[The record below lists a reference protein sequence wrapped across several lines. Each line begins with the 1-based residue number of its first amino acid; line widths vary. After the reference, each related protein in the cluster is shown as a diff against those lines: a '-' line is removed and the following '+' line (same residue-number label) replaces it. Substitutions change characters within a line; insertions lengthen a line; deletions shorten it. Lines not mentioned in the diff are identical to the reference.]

1 MIMEFKAL
9 RVPALTEEVAGN
21 LETVLDNLPGIEQ
34 FTITLETKELSI
46 KFDEEL
52 LGFQTLA
59 QTMASAGCPL
69 HDIDAA
75 LLL

>member
-9 RVPALTEEVAGN
+9 RVPTLTEEVAVN
-21 LETVLDNLPGIEQ
+21 LEALLTDLRGVKQ
-34 FTITLETKELSI
+34 FTITLETQELSI
-46 KFDEEL
+46 KFDDDR

-59 QTMASAGCPL
+59 QEMATVGCSL
-69 HDIDAA
+69 RNIDAA

>member
-9 RVPALTEEVAGN
+9 RVPALTRDVAVN
-21 LETVLDNLPGIEQ
+21 LEMLLDNLPGVEQ
-34 FTITLETKELSI
+34 FTIAIETQELSI
-46 KFDEEL
+46 KFNERE

-59 QTMASAGCPL
+59 QEMAKAGCSL
-69 HDIDAA
+69 RDIDAA

>member
-9 RVPALTEEVAGN
+9 RVPALTEEVAVS
-21 LETVLDNLPGIEQ
+21 LETLLTDLPGIEQ
-34 FTITLETKELSI
+34 FTITLETQELSI
-46 KFDEEL
+46 KFDDDR

-59 QTMASAGCPL
+59 QEMAAVGCSL
-69 HDIDAA
+69 RNIDAA

>member
-1 MIMEFKAL
+1 MEFKAL
-9 RVPALTEEVAGN
+9 RVPALTADIAGD
-21 LETVLDNLPGIEQ
+21 LEKLLDSLSGVEQ
-34 FTITLETKELSI
+34 FTITLETQELSI
-46 KFDEEL
+46 KFDENQ

-59 QTMASAGCPL
+59 QKLAKAGCSL

>member
-9 RVPALTEEVAGN
+9 HVPSLNEEVAVN
-21 LETVLDNLPGIEQ
+21 LETVLNSLPGIEH
-34 FTITLETKELSI
+34 FTIALESKELSI
-46 KFDEEL
+46 KFDEDQ

-59 QTMASAGCPL
+59 QKMATAGCSL

>member
-9 RVPALTEEVAGN
+9 RVPALTEEVAVN
-21 LETVLDNLPGIEQ
+21 LEALLNDLPGIEQ
-34 FTITLETKELSI
+34 FTITLETQELSI
-46 KFDEEL
+46 WFDDDR

-59 QTMASAGCPL
+59 QKMAGVGCSL
-69 HDIDAA
+69 RNIDAA